1 LGKFGEKVS
10 TMEGKDE
17 NAYSVS
23 FTVPGERVEEIRK
36 KLEALGVKNITLT
49 RIEDQDAEA
58 YPVVS
63 GSSICS
69 GCAELE
75 G

>member
-1 LGKFGEKVS
+1 
-10 TMEGKDE
+10 MEGKDE

-49 RIEDQDAEA
+49 RIEDQDAE
-58 YPVVS
+58 
-63 GSSICS
+63 GN
-69 GCAELE
+69 E
-75 G
+75 